1 MRLTHAI
8 PVIAILMLS
17 AGGAIGHQSMIN
29 TSQLEE
35 LRGELSMTAN
45 SVRDNLSSTTQSIQA
60 LFDAGVPAEQ
70 QAVLQILDA
79 MEVESRAILDQVK
92 LNSAFMDELDRARA
106 EVLVILRKQEREPSS
121 PARDNRVAR
130 LESALAQVEDEYET
144 LQGLESR
151 ITFSLSQH
159 AQLRREI
166 QLESGVI
173 AVENFVG
180 ELGELTSNLERM
192 VAVLDEVGAS
202 VLQTEETAV
211 SQE

>member
-17 AGGAIGHQSMIN
+17 AGGAIGQQSMIN